1 MKLRK
6 EMEPRIETWLSGFPK
21 EEQKLMLDL
30 LSNFYYYSEKRI
42 NEKVEELYKEF
53 IESYTGSLTDVIF
66 TKIIKEQGASFSD
79 IFSSAF
85 WFQNNL
91 YDYMEPNILSLLEE
105 GSVPGTLVIVDD
117 YSGTGKTFIKT
128 IDKFIKKNREIIKTS
143 LYFLTLHITQRA
155 IKQIEEYA
163 KEIGVQIKIIS
174 HEISD
179 EAFKSGYLFEE
190 VQAFKYQKRYS
201 DICTR
206 HSINKN
212 FVFGF
217 EDVASL
223 VAFYYNTPNNTLGLF
238 WYDLTDFIA
247 LFPRHKKKQT
257 SLKQMQKDAQ
267 NRKNRREQIV
277 IFGIDDA
284 RLAEIMAYCIAN
296 GNNVSLAN
304 MKREFGLTPDQLDSI
319 LKEMIKKEYIYV
331 ENGTIMPTEKLKSHM
346 FVSRLKKY
354 KTSFHQ
360 NDNDTDTSTS
370 AFNTH
375 DEYIPVNFK

>member
-6 EMEPRIETWLSGFPK
+6 EMEPRIESWLSGFPE

-30 LSNFYYYSEKRI
+30 LSNFHYYSEKRI
-42 NEKVEELYKEF
+42 NEKVEELYKDF
-53 IESYTGSLTDVIF
+53 VESYTGNPADVIF
-66 TKIIKEQGASFSD
+66 TKIIKVQGASFSD

-128 IDKFIKKNREIIKTS
+128 IDKLIEKNRDIITTS

-155 IKQIEEYA
+155 IKQIEEYS

-174 HEISD
+174 LEISD

-190 VQAFKYQKRYS
+190 GQAFKHKKYYS

-206 HSINKN
+206 HSINEK

-238 WYDLTDFIA
+238 WHDLTDFIA
-247 LFPRHKKKQT
+247 LFPRHKKEQT

-267 NRKNRREQIV
+267 DRKNRREQIV

-284 RLAEIMAYCIAN
+284 RLAAIMAYCIAN
-296 GNNVSLAN
+296 GTNVSLAN
-304 MKREFGLTPDQLDSI
+304 MKHDFGLTPEQLDSI
-319 LKEMIKKEYIYV
+319 LEEMIKKEYIYV
-331 ENGTIMPTEKLKSHM
+331 ENGTIIPTEKLKSHM

-354 KTSFHQ
+354 KKSFYH
-360 NDNDTDTSTS
+360 NDNGADTST
-370 AFNTH
+370 FNTH